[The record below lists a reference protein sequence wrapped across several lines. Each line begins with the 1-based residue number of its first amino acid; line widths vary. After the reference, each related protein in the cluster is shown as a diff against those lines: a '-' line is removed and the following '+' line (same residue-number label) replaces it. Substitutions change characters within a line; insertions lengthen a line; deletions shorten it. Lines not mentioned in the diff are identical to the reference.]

1 MCHKSSRKG
10 WGMVTMFG
18 RGLGSLGG
26 CSREIMNSLDLIAQS
41 NVEYNKGRSS
51 MQNSMPLPPLRQT
64 INSLG

>member
-1 MCHKSSRKG
+1 MGHG
-10 WGMVTMFG
+10 NNVWAW
-18 RGLGSLGG
+18 LGG
-26 CSREIMNSLDLIAQS
+26 CSREIMNSLDLIAQT